1 MDPLVWAGLI
11 LLVGLLLVM
20 TEVFVPSGGVLG
32 FLSVTAILSA
42 IVMAFYYRGP
52 VTGIVFVLVALV
64 SVPTILVFAFRWL
77 PDTAVG
83 KRLLAT
89 VPTSDEVL
97 PDDDE
102 RRMLRSLVGRVGRA
116 KTVMLPSGAV
126 EVEGR
131 TIDAVSDGMAI
142 EPGQPVRVIE
152 VHGTRVVV
160 RLITE
165 EAAAARPIPKGDDML
180 SQPIDQLGLEPFEP
194 LG

>member
-1 MDPLVWAGLI
+1 MDPLVWAGLL
-11 LLVGLLLVM
+11 LLVGLVLVM
-20 TEVFVPSGGVLG
+20 TEVFVPSGGILG
-32 FLSVTAILSA
+32 LLSVTAILAA
-42 IVMAFYYRGP
+42 IVLAFYYRGA
-52 VTGIVFVLVALV
+52 VTGIVFVLVALL

-89 VPTSDEVL
+89 VPTSEDVL

-102 RRMLRSLVGRVGRA
+102 RRMLRSLVGKVGRA
-116 KTVMLPSGAV
+116 KTMMLPSGAV
-126 EVEGR
+126 EVEGN
-131 TIDAVSDGMAI
+131 TIDAVSDGLAI
-142 EPGQPVRVIE
+142 DPGQPVRVVE

-165 EAAAARPIPKGDDML
+165 QAAAARPPAKGDDVL
-180 SQPIDQLGLEPFEP
+180 SQPIEQLGLDPFEP

>member
-1 MDPLVWAGLI
+1 MDPLVWAGLL

-52 VTGIVFVLVALV
+52 VIGIVFVLVALV
-64 SVPTILVFAFRWL
+64 SAPTILVVAFRWL

-102 RRMLRSLVGRVGRA
+102 RRMLRSLLGRVGRA
-116 KTVMLPSGAV
+116 KTLMLPSGAV

-165 EAAAARPIPKGDDML
+165 EAATARPIPKGDDML

-194 LG
+194 MG